1 MFLAGRAV
9 FGVAAGGFSCICPKY
24 INECSPK
31 EISGPAGAMFQVMVA
46 FGVFASLIVTFPFDP
61 LEDEMWRI
69 DLCLYILF
77 GIPIAL
83 ALLQT
88 FLMVTIFTYD
98 TPKVLN

>member
-1 MFLAGRAV
+1 MFLAGRVV

-24 INECSPK
+24 INEMSPK
-31 EISGPAGAMFQVMVA
+31 EVSGPAGAMFQVMVA
-46 FGVFASLIVTFPFDP
+46 FGIFISLIVTFPFDP
-61 LEDEMWRI
+61 ASDPEWRI

-77 GIPIAL
+77 GIPIVL
-83 ALLQT
+83 ALFQT